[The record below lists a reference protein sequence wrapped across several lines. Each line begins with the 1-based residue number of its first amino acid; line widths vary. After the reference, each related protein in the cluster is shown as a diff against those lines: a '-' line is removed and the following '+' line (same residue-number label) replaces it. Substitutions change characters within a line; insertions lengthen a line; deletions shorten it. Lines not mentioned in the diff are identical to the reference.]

1 MFGAHEVMY
10 LVDNKQATDGLQ
22 IETHNIAIQS
32 ISVQGTVDLWS
43 YIQWTFCAADWQIF
57 ANFDPKSM
65 TPEISVIQM
74 RKSLEGG

>member
-32 ISVQGTVDLWS
+32 ISVQGTVDLRS
-43 YIQWTFCAADWQIF
+43 YIMPIDRCLPFTYALKDISRLLLSIF
-57 ANFDPKSM
+57 TIKNTQK
-65 TPEISVIQM
+65 
-74 RKSLEGG
+74 